1 MKYAIFYFSPCGGTK
16 SVADIIS
23 KELGDAPMQELTT
36 PSMNTAID
44 HDTLTFFCFPV
55 YGGRIPKPMY
65 DRMKIISGDKTPCVP
80 VAVFGNRAVDDA
92 LLEMSELAGKYGFV
106 TVAGCEMVAPHSID
120 PAVRRRPPRR
130 KPTRQSCMSFSKG
143 SRLCRKLQPRQNARR
158 PQLRQA
164 KRRPSLP
171 LYPMAS
177 KECIGCGICEKYCPA
192 GAIKGKHMRTVPTKC
207 ISCMRCVSNVLD
219 RVAQGAGAHAPGR
232 TSYAQEALLRAQGG
246 SSFISD
252 LIQLQNI

>member
-92 LLEMSELAGKYGFV
+92 LLEMSELAEKCGFV

-120 PAVRRRPPRR
+120 PQFGAGRPDASD
-130 KPTRQSCMSFSKG
+130 KAKLHEFLEKLKAAESFSAVKMPG
-143 SRLCRKLQPRQNARR
+143 RSRLCQEKKRGASAVPHGLQGVHR
-158 PQLRQA
+158 LRYL
-164 KRRPSLP
+164 R
-171 LYPMAS
+171 
-177 KECIGCGICEKYCPA
+177 KYCPA

-207 ISCMRCVSNVLD
+207 ISCMRCVSMCSTESRKVPAPMRL
-219 RVAQGAGAHAPGR
+219 AAHLTLKKLCSERKEPKF
-232 TSYAQEALLRAQGG
+232 YL
-246 SSFISD
+246 
-252 LIQLQNI
+252 

>member
-65 DRMKIISGDKTPCVP
+65 DRMKIISGDKMPCVP

-92 LLEMSELAGKYGFV
+92 LLEMSELAEKCGFV

-120 PAVRRRPPRR
+120 PQFGAGRPDASD
-130 KPTRQSCMSFSKG
+130 KAKLHEFLEKLKAAESFSPVRMPG
-143 SRLCRKLQPRQNARR
+143 DPGY
-158 PQLRQA
+158 A
-164 KRRPSLP
+164 KKKSAALP
-171 LYPMAS
+171 LYPVAS

-207 ISCMRCVSNVLD
+207 ISCMRCVSMCSTESRKVPAPMRL
-219 RVAQGAGAHAPGR
+219 AAHLTLKKLCSERKEPKF
-232 TSYAQEALLRAQGG
+232 YL
-246 SSFISD
+246 
-252 LIQLQNI
+252 

>member
-65 DRMKIISGDKTPCVP
+65 DRMKIISDDKTPCVP

-92 LLEMSELAGKYGFV
+92 LLEMSELAEKCGFV

-120 PAVRRRPPRR
+120 PQFGAGRPDASD
-130 KPTRQSCMSFSKG
+130 KAKLHEFLEKLKAAESFSPVKMPG
-143 SRLCRKLQPRQNARR
+143 DPGY
-158 PQLRQA
+158 A
-164 KRRPSLP
+164 KKKSAALP
-171 LYPMAS
+171 LYPVAS

-207 ISCMRCVSNVLD
+207 ISCMRCVSMCSTESRKVPAPMRL
-219 RVAQGAGAHAPGR
+219 AAHLTLKKLCSERKEPKF
-232 TSYAQEALLRAQGG
+232 YL
-246 SSFISD
+246 
-252 LIQLQNI
+252 

>member
-92 LLEMSELAGKYGFV
+92 LLEMSELAEKCGFV

-120 PAVRRRPPRR
+120 P
-130 KPTRQSCMSFSKG
+130 QF
-143 SRLCRKLQPRQNARR
+143 
-158 PQLRQA
+158 
-164 KRRPSLP
+164 
-171 LYPMAS
+171 
-177 KECIGCGICEKYCPA
+177 
-192 GAIKGKHMRTVPTKC
+192 
-207 ISCMRCVSNVLD
+207 
-219 RVAQGAGAHAPGR
+219 GAGRPDA
-232 TSYAQEALLRAQGG
+232 
-246 SSFISD
+246 SD
-252 LIQLQNI
+252 KAKLHEFLEKL

>member
-92 LLEMSELAGKYGFV
+92 LLEMSELAEKCGFV

-120 PAVRRRPPRR
+120 PQFGAGRPDASDKAKLHEFLESSRQPKASVQLKCPAIPAMPR
-130 KPTRQSCMSFSKG
+130 KK
-143 SRLCRKLQPRQNARR
+143 ARR
-158 PQLRQA
+158 FRFTPLRLRNASAAASVKNTARQA
-164 KRRPSLP
+164 QSR
-171 LYPMAS
+171 AS
-177 KECIGCGICEKYCPA
+177 IC
-192 GAIKGKHMRTVPTKC
+192 
-207 ISCMRCVSNVLD
+207 
-219 RVAQGAGAHAPGR
+219 APFPQ
-232 TSYAQEALLRAQGG
+232 SA
-246 SSFISD
+246 
-252 LIQLQNI
+252 